1 MITKLLKT
9 ENIVKKEPSG
19 HRDQVS
25 DLVLGYPELLG
36 TVKVGPHTLLQPLSR
51 NWVGHYRSL
60 SAFFHG
66 LPSSYKAY
74 V

>member
-1 MITKLLKT
+1 MITKLLTTTKKKK

-51 NWVGHYRSL
+51 NWVGH
-60 SAFFHG
+60 
-66 LPSSYKAY
+66 
-74 V
+74 